1 MERHIGVWHKETM
14 PQKGEVA
21 ELIIDGNSIEFYS
34 RFHGE
39 VFPTTFIGN
48 DGEFSYK
55 VFVNGSSRSSSK
67 KTLEYTSAHR
77 VFYVLM
83 QNFAFSKG
91 TDISGIKEF
100 SFYIPE
106 IIDWLGVTTVSYDS
120 VTEVGLVAAEKHLE
134 PIVINKGN
142 PHVELY
148 FESKSYESILSD
160 DRTEIT
166 LKKEPRIKVEYE
178 VPQNI
183 QSVMDDIECLMQ
195 FFGLLI
201 GTVSTAQD
209 IRLSVEGQDLKSW
222 LFFNRDFSYNVMTRG
237 ITNRPRTYFYIVKDK
252 LERYYSNWR
261 TFYLDD
267 SYSLLR
273 RIYFSVNGRKEI
285 FAEEIFVEY
294 MRILDGYHTRISGD
308 EESKRKLKDALKAS
322 KNAIK
327 KLIFTDEGRPLFE
340 EPIKSVIPEWK
351 YNSSHVED
359 IAGWIAAGY
368 LAKTPLSYRLQEL
381 DSQHLCIMSRN
392 AVMIEKRRSNKSEIE
407 NKTEYELIQLFFKE
421 LGDTRNYY
429 SHYKLDKSGV
439 LEIGQISTSINVLKA
454 TIISILFYHM
464 GMEEDLIRKILEFD
478 DELHFETMVLRAEGE
493 RPFEP
498 PARLIVDEI
507 KNSEEK
513 PGFFKKLINRIRGYV
528 HGR

>member
-1 MERHIGVWHKETM
+1 MERHIGTWHKETV
-14 PQKGEVA
+14 PEKSKIA

-34 RFHGE
+34 RFHSE
-39 VFPTTFIGN
+39 VFPATFIGN
-48 DGEFSYK
+48 DGEFNYK
-55 VFVNGSSRSSSK
+55 VFVNGSSRSSNK
-67 KTLEYTSAHR
+67 KTLEYTSSHR
-77 VFYVLM
+77 VSYVLM
-83 QNFAFSKG
+83 QNFEFSKG

-106 IIDWLGVTTVSYDS
+106 IINWLGLTTVFYTST
-120 VTEVGLVAAEKHLE
+120 TENELAAAEKHLE
-134 PIVINKGN
+134 PIIINNGN
-142 PHVELY
+142 PYIELY
-148 FESKSYESILSD
+148 FESKTYKSILDD
-160 DRTEIT
+160 DRTGIT
-166 LKKEPRIKVEYE
+166 IKKEPRIKVKYND
-178 VPQNI
+178 P
-183 QSVMDDIECLMQ
+183 QSVHSVMEDIECLMQ

-201 GTVSTAQD
+201 GTVSTAHD
-209 IRLSVEGQDLKSW
+209 ICLSIEGQDLKSW
-222 LFFNRDFSYNVMTRG
+222 LFFNRDLSYNAMITG
-237 ITNRPRTYFYIVKDK
+237 ITNKPRTYLYVVKDK
-252 LERYYSNWR
+252 LVWYYSNWR
-261 TFYLDD
+261 TFCLDD

-285 FAEEIFVEY
+285 FVEDIFVEY
-294 MRILDGYHTRISGD
+294 MRILDGYHARISGD
-308 EESKRKLKDALKAS
+308 EETKRKLKDALKVS
-322 KNAIK
+322 EKAIK

-381 DSQHLCIMSRN
+381 DSRHLCIMSRN

-454 TIISILFYHM
+454 TIISILFCHM

-478 DELHFETMVLRAEGE
+478 DELHFETMVLRTEE
-493 RPFEP
+493 DRPFEHP
-498 PARLIVDEI
+498 SNLIFDEI
-507 KNSEEK
+507 KDSEKK
-513 PGFFKKLINRIRGYV
+513 PEFFKKLFNRIRGYV
-528 HGR
+528 HGQ